1 MANYNQN
8 ALYEVRRAHFIERAQ
23 ALWGDRFDYS
33 DLEFTIGKEPC
44 FITCPKHGKFRVA
57 VAQNHI
63 MKDPRFRTGCP
74 WCNEENGNRIDR
86 RLAKERK
93 KRREAERKKREAERR
108 RKVKERKS
116 SLLEERKI
124 YVAAHGYNVADMTD
138 KQINQHYSSI
148 KGVEKQAPLY
158 AALKLQREQKAKERA
173 QLRAQREQERLA
185 ERTRHFIAQAKAVHG
200 DKYDY
205 SSTKYEKKMHHGKMQ
220 YVLANILC
228 PKHGYFD
235 TRADVHT
242 KQRCG
247 CAKCGG
253 NFNMATPDERKAIWV
268 ERCRKKYNDR
278 FDYSQFHWVNND
290 TKGTIICREHHHA
303 FVTDP
308 WTHLRGSGGCPYCTG
323 SEGEV
328 IIRTWLENHNVH
340 FEPQYRIPNDNPQ
353 CKRQYLQA
361 DFYLPDYNLII
372 EMNGKQH
379 YQNVPHFHSNARW
392 TFEDQQIRDETLRI
406 YCRKCKI
413 HLCVVKYD
421 QLKCIPSILNAAIK
435 MCSGA
440 AG

>member
-340 FEPQYRIPNDNPQ
+340 FEPQ
-353 CKRQYLQA
+353 
-361 DFYLPDYNLII
+361 
-372 EMNGKQH
+372 
-379 YQNVPHFHSNARW
+379 
-392 TFEDQQIRDETLRI
+392 
-406 YCRKCKI
+406 
-413 HLCVVKYD
+413 
-421 QLKCIPSILNAAIK
+421 
-435 MCSGA
+435 
-440 AG
+440 